1 MDKGD
6 DIINPSFA
14 AALMK
19 LDPEDG
25 AQIMDYI
32 KTQALL
38 SREKALLQSSV
49 REQKKLLVENAKL
62 KKDIEDLRVQLQD
75 KQKRRLAKALFS
87 PAPPP
92 HQTNPASS
100 SDSPA
105 NQTEASPLNQTAQE
119 RRDGQRKKRGERKV
133 RSGTGSE
140 QMLGVEPRLDVSRLD
155 LRVGRV
161 LSARSHAHSLSVQE
175 VDVGEP
181 APRTVVSKLG
191 TNVQLDQLPGAMVV
205 LICNVKACKLR
216 GVVSKARL
224 VCCSQSKDCIELLTP
239 PPGSTPGDKI
249 TFLNF
254 PGEADKELP
263 SKERVFERLQPDL
276 CVDAKGVAQYKGCGF
291 EVKGKGLCRAPTL
304 INCSIR

>member
-1 MDKGD
+1 LRVKSTCFFVS
-6 DIINPSFA
+6 SFA

-19 LDPEDG
+19 LDPDDG

-32 KTQALL
+32 RTQALL

-62 KKDIEDLRVQLQD
+62 KKDIEDLRGQLQD
-75 KQKRRLAKALFS
+75 KQRRRLGLKKNTKTRPKSGFNVSNS
-87 PAPPP
+87 PAAPPL
-92 HQTNPASS
+92 TFVFVVS
-100 SDSPA
+100 
-105 NQTEASPLNQTAQE
+105 
-119 RRDGQRKKRGERKV
+119 V

-140 QMLGVEPRLDVSRLD
+140 LLLGVEPRLDVSRLD

-161 LSARSHAHSLSVQE
+161 LSARNHAHSLSIQE
-175 VDVGEP
+175 VDVGEA
-181 APRTVVSKLG
+181 APRAVVSKLG
-191 TNVQLDQLPGAMVV
+191 PNVQLDQLPGAMVV
-205 LICNVKACKLR
+205 LICNVKARKLR

-239 PPGSTPGDKI
+239 PPGSTPGDRI

-254 PGEADKELP
+254 PGEPDKELP

-276 CVDAKGVAQYKGCGF
+276 CVDSKGVAQYKGCGF

>member
-1 MDKGD
+1 MDKAD
-6 DIINPSFA
+6 DLISPSFEA
-14 AALMK
+14 VLMK
-19 LDPEDG
+19 MEPVDG

-32 KTQALL
+32 KTHALL
-38 SREKALLQSSV
+38 TREKALLQSSV
-49 REQKKLLVENAKL
+49 REQKKLLVENGKL
-62 KKDIEDLRVQLQD
+62 KKDIEDLRLQLQD

-92 HQTNPASS
+92 PQTGPAST
-100 SDSPA
+100 DSPA
-105 NQTEASPLNQTAQE
+105 NQPAQE
-119 RRDGQRKKRGERKV
+119 RRDGQRKRRDRKIQ
-133 RSGTGSE
+133 SGTGSE
-140 QMLGVEPRLDVSRLD
+140 LLGATPRMDVSRLD

-161 LSARSHAHSLSVQE
+161 LSAQSHAQSLSIQE

-191 TNVQLDQLPGAMVV
+191 TNVQLDQLSGAMVV
-205 LICNVKACKLR
+205 LICNGKARKLR

-239 PPGSTPGDKI
+239 PPGSMPGDRI

-276 CVDAKGVAQYKGCGF
+276 CVDAKGVAQYKGCAF

>member
-1 MDKGD
+1 MEKGD

-19 LDPEDG
+19 MDPEDG

-32 KTQALL
+32 RTQALL

-49 REQKKLLVENAKL
+49 REQKKLLVENGKL
-62 KKDIEDLRVQLQD
+62 KKDIEDLRGQLQD
-75 KQKRRLAKALFS
+75 KQRRRIAKTLLAPVTPLQTSPASSADS
-87 PAPPP
+87 PAPSLVD
-92 HQTNPASS
+92 QPAV
-100 SDSPA
+100 
-105 NQTEASPLNQTAQE
+105 E
-119 RRDGQRKKRGERKV
+119 RRDGQRRKRGDRRS
-133 RSGTGSE
+133 RSGAGSDLL
-140 QMLGVEPRLDVSRLD
+140 LGMEPRLDVSRLD

-161 LSARSHAHSLSVQE
+161 LSTRSHAQSLSIQE

-191 TNVQLDQLPGAMVV
+191 ANIQLDQLPGAMVV

-224 VCCSQSKDCIELLTP
+224 VCCGQSKDCIELLTP
-239 PPGSTPGDKI
+239 PPGSTPGDRI

-263 SKERVFERLQPDL
+263 TKDHVFERLQPDL
-276 CVDAKGVAQYKGCGF
+276 CVDSKGVAHYKGCGF
-291 EVKGKGLCRAPTL
+291 EVKGKGLCRAPTV

>member
-1 MDKGD
+1 LRVKSTCFFVS
-6 DIINPSFA
+6 SFA

-19 LDPEDG
+19 LDPDDG

-32 KTQALL
+32 RTQALL

-62 KKDIEDLRVQLQD
+62 KKDIEDLRGQLQD
-75 KQKRRLAKALFS
+75 KQRRRLGLKKNTKTRPKSGF
-87 PAPPP
+87 
-92 HQTNPASS
+92 NVSS
-100 SDSPA
+100 SFSF
-105 NQTEASPLNQTAQE
+105 TFTFTFSLN
-119 RRDGQRKKRGERKV
+119 GQRRKRGDR
-133 RSGTGSE
+133 RGSE
-140 QMLGVEPRLDVSRLD
+140 LLLGVEPRLDVSRLD

-161 LSARSHAHSLSVQE
+161 LSARNHAHSLSIQE
-175 VDVGEP
+175 VDVGEA
-181 APRTVVSKLG
+181 APRAVVSKLG
-191 TNVQLDQLPGAMVV
+191 PNVQLDQLPGAMVV
-205 LICNVKACKLR
+205 LICNVKARKLR

-239 PPGSTPGDKI
+239 PPGSTPGDRI

-254 PGEADKELP
+254 PGEPDKELP

-276 CVDAKGVAQYKGCGF
+276 CVDSKGVAQYKGCGF

>member
-1 MDKGD
+1 MEKGD

-19 LDPEDG
+19 LDPDDG

-32 KTQALL
+32 RTQALL

-62 KKDIEDLRVQLQD
+62 KKDIEDLRGQLQD
-75 KQKRRLAKALFS
+75 KQRRRLAKALFS

-92 HQTNPASS
+92 QQTSPASSS

-105 NQTEASPLNQTAQE
+105 ASPVNQPAQD
-119 RRDGQRKKRGERKV
+119 RRDGQRRKRGDRRV

-140 QMLGVEPRLDVSRLD
+140 LLLGVEPRLDVSRLD

-161 LSARSHAHSLSVQE
+161 LSARNHAHSLSIQE
-175 VDVGEP
+175 VDVGEA
-181 APRTVVSKLG
+181 APRAVVSKLG
-191 TNVQLDQLPGAMVV
+191 PNVQLDQLPGAMVV
-205 LICNVKACKLR
+205 LICNVKARKLR

-239 PPGSTPGDKI
+239 PPGSTPGDRI

-254 PGEADKELP
+254 PGEPDKELP

-276 CVDAKGVAQYKGCGF
+276 CVDSKGVAQYKGCGF